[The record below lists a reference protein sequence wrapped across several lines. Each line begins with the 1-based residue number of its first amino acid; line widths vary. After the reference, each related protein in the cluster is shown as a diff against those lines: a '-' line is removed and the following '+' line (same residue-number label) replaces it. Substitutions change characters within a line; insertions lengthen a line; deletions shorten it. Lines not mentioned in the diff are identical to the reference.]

1 MHKEIV
7 LRTCNTKKMQRKYE
21 CLSAWRVNKKLYI
34 MTIEYSILIKINELG
49 KV

>member
-21 CLSAWRVNKKLYI
+21 CLSAWRVNKKLY
-34 MTIEYSILIKINELG
+34 TWG
-49 KV
+49 DF